1 MDMTDNTTRV
11 IKLANGESIV
21 CTCVPT
27 RTDEGS
33 QTLHII
39 HPLKMELKNRIT
51 KKGIVEALTLSRWL
65 QPFTESDEFD
75 IEKTSIITNTE
86 ASFALN
92 NYYQMMLNSYSE
104 ADAVT
109 NVQPTPE
116 ALERVEE
123 YEQEQEEPTSEEV
136 RKLFN
141 EYVERVRQVERDN
154 KDVISEEE
162 LDSLPISETKH

>member
-1 MDMTDNTTRV
+1 MTDNTTRV

-75 IEKTSIITNTE
+75 IEKTCIITNTE

-123 YEQEQEEPTSEEV
+123 YEQEQEEPSSEEV

-154 KDVISEEE
+154 KEIVSEEE